1 MLGNDVVDLLDVDAR
16 PETFHRRFDERVFAA
31 EERRA
36 IAADAH
42 PHALRWAH
50 WGAKEAAYKL
60 ARQLDPKFVFSPS
73 RLVARFEPALPRGA
87 GAAHGSQV
95 SPRTQGS
102 FERRGRLEL
111 ASGPPGR
118 VQAIE
123 LKSFETP
130 EFVHVVALVAGSDW
144 GAVVMA
150 VEPLLMHSEAIR
162 SEATHSAADPSEDA
176 SLAVRRLALREI
188 ARALGVEAG
197 RLAIGRQ
204 GRIPTVELDGRT
216 AEFALSLSH
225 HGRFVAFAFSPR
237 SHELARER
245 GDGRGRG
252 DGGGRGERA
261 ERSDSREREEGVGQA
276 DRAVGC
282 PVGAADTAWM
292 VG

>member
-16 PETFHRRFDERVFAA
+16 PETFHRRFDTRVFAA

-60 ARQLDPKFVFSPS
+60 ARQLDPKFVFSPA
-73 RLVARFEPALPRGA
+73 RLVACFEFASPRGA
-87 GAAHGSQV
+87 GAA
-95 SPRTQGS
+95 QGS

-111 ASGPPGR
+111 ASGPPDR
-118 VQAIE
+118 VPAIE
-123 LKSFETP
+123 LKSFETSD
-130 EFVHVVALVAGSDW
+130 FVHVVALAAGSDW
-144 GAVVMA
+144 RTVVMA
-150 VEPLLMHSEAIR
+150 VESLSMHSEALD
-162 SEATHSAADPSEDA
+162 SAAAESDSTPSEVA

-188 ARALGVEAG
+188 ARELGVEVG

-237 SHELARER
+237 SLRLIRER
-245 GDGRGRG
+245 GDGRERG
-252 DGGGRGERA
+252 DDGGRGERA
-261 ERSDSREREEGVGQA
+261 ERGDSSERAEGVGQA
-276 DRAVGC
+276 VGAVGC